1 MPPWADEIGTDEEN
15 ESWILQRIIKI
26 ATHEIGHM
34 YFLQHCIFYQCLM
47 QGTNGLEQTDRNP
60 ITFCPICYRK
70 LWKCTEFDHVERY
83 KRLIE
88 CSANYGLA
96 FNQPQKYEKDKK
108 SVT

>member
-47 QGTNGLEQTDRNP
+47 QGTNGLE
-60 ITFCPICYRK
+60 
-70 LWKCTEFDHVERY
+70 
-83 KRLIE
+83 
-88 CSANYGLA
+88 
-96 FNQPQKYEKDKK
+96 
-108 SVT
+108 